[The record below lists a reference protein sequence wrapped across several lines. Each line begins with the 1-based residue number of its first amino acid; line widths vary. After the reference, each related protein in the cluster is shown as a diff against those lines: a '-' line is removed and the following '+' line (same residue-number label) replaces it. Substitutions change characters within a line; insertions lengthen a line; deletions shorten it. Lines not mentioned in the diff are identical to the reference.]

1 MLHIIPIQTKDEQ
14 KALAE
19 AFGDRFDERALAY
32 LAVEEGE
39 SGERKPR
46 GFMQFLLGEDGAD
59 VLCLREAADSDDLE
73 AMMILARAAFS
84 FVHRVGIGEVCAEK
98 DAVDAALAA
107 ALGMKDED
115 GGWRLDLVRYFA
127 TPCAERAKQNT
138 EAAK

>member
-19 AFGDRFDERALAY
+19 AFGERFDERALAY

-39 SGERKPR
+39 NGERKPL

-84 FVHRVGIGEVCAEK
+84 FIHRIGLREIVAPK
-98 DAVDAALAA
+98 TAVDEKLARALS
-107 ALGMKDED
+107 LSDCGDC
-115 GGWRLDLVRYFA
+115 WRLDLLRYFA
-127 TPCAERAKQNT
+127 MPCDERAKQNS